1 MEKLIH
7 LFDRNLE
14 WANEIKETD
23 SEHFTRLS
31 QLKSPKYLWIGCSDS
46 RIVPNQ
52 IINTQP
58 GELFVHR
65 NIANVVLEADINC
78 LSVIQYAVEVLNVK
92 HIILCGHYDC
102 GGVKAVLEN
111 NDYGILE
118 KWLSQIK
125 DVFRFNSKKF
135 QGLNH
140 ENKIDLLCEMNVKE
154 QVKNICETAIVRK
167 AWEEGKELTVHGWI
181 YSIKNGLLKDLD
193 TFDGL

>member
-14 WANEIKETD
+14 WATEIKERD

-181 YSIKNGLLKDLD
+181 YSIKNGLLKNLD
-193 TFDGL
+193 TFEGI

>member
-1 MEKLIH
+1 MENLRY
-7 LFDRNLE
+7 LLDRNIE
-14 WANEIKETD
+14 WATEIKERD
-23 SEHFTRLS
+23 SEYFTRLS
-31 QLKSPKYLWIGCSDS
+31 QQKAPKYLWIGCSDN

-181 YSIKNGLLKDLD
+181 YSIKNGLLKNLD

>member
-14 WANEIKETD
+14 WATEIKVRD

-181 YSIKNGLLKDLD
+181 YSIKNGLLKNLD

>member
-1 MEKLIH
+1 M
-7 LFDRNLE
+7 DRNIE
-14 WANEIKETD
+14 WATEIKERD

-125 DVFRFNSKKF
+125 DVFRFNSEKF

-181 YSIKNGLLKDLD
+181 YSIKNGLLKNLD
-193 TFDGL
+193 TLEGL

>member
-1 MEKLIH
+1 MEKLRY
-7 LFDRNLE
+7 LLKSNKE
-14 WANEIKETD
+14 WVTEIKERD
-23 SEHFTRLS
+23 PEYFTRLAK
-31 QLKSPKYLWIGCSDS
+31 QKAPKYLWIGCSDN

-181 YSIKNGLLKDLD
+181 YSIKNGLLKNLD

>member
-1 MEKLIH
+1 MENLRY
-7 LFDRNLE
+7 LLDRNIE
-14 WANEIKETD
+14 WATEIKERD

-181 YSIKNGLLKDLD
+181 YSIKNGLLKNLD
-193 TFDGL
+193 TLEGL